1 MSPQWLGPHIR
12 VILSATTAIVQEI
25 NSVNDSPLIDVSKNK
40 ALYKGELPRDADW
53 GLDGQHE
60 TRRLCDQEADGR
72 PGSTS
77 TKAVGV

>member
-1 MSPQWLGPHIR
+1 M
-12 VILSATTAIVQEI
+12 
-25 NSVNDSPLIDVSKNK
+25 NDSPLIDVSKNK